1 MKYGIGQPAN
11 IHFTIP
17 NAAVETTDVKFLIRT
32 NNLEPV
38 KDAPNS
44 SWLTP
49 TDGGYYFTVPKK
61 FQLDK
66 HGTLYFQTKRIAS
79 AETVTISTADESQA
93 LFIPASASFGNEPIT
108 GTLQLSDGSNLS
120 ESSFIVLERKNGTRV
135 GDLVVKSV
143 QNGIATYRL
152 TLRSEY
158 DFTMDEQL
166 TIYYASPTNRSDI
179 YQAVTTFNDLVDHP
193 VGSQVP
199 LITLVKQ

>member
-1 MKYGIGQPAN
+1 M
-11 IHFTIP
+11 
-17 NAAVETTDVKFLIRT
+17 
-32 NNLEPV
+32 
-38 KDAPNS
+38 
-44 SWLTP
+44 
-49 TDGGYYFTVPKK
+49 
-61 FQLDK
+61 
-66 HGTLYFQTKRIAS
+66 
-79 AETVTISTADESQA
+79 
-93 LFIPASASFGNEPIT
+93 
-108 GTLQLSDGSNLS
+108 
-120 ESSFIVLERKNGTRV
+120 
-135 GDLVVKSV
+135 VKSV